1 MKLRKCRELNA
12 MNVEKLLKK
21 KLELKIRSRDYRGVV
36 QGFCLYSPALHW
48 CCWAATSKQSCSEA
62 FIIWRNTEKE
72 KEESATAAWCISH
85 LALHLKLF
93 LDFFNMDFCENEF
106 RSLIPKLKNVTSQE
120 TLLFSPRNTLTAHQ
134 GAAPHTSN
142 PWFRNLKIS

>member
-1 MKLRKCRELNA
+1 MVYQSFGPSSET
-12 MNVEKLLKK
+12 VF
-21 KLELKIRSRDYRGVV
+21 
-36 QGFCLYSPALHW
+36 GF
-48 CCWAATSKQSCSEA
+48 
-62 FIIWRNTEKE
+62 
-72 KEESATAAWCISH
+72 
-85 LALHLKLF
+85 
-93 LDFFNMDFCENEF
+93 FFNMDFCENEF